1 MINVQVVLRDF
12 PCVNGLKTMASL
24 YLDYNASTPID
35 PRVLE
40 VMMPW
45 FVDEPG
51 NAGSRTHVYGNRAS
65 VAVERARELVAAC
78 INATAEEIVFTSGAT
93 ESNNLAILGL
103 RDFAETTAR
112 RHIVSTS
119 IEHSSVLEPLQQ
131 LRKEGFEVDFVP
143 VTPGGLV
150 EPDEIKRR
158 LRHDTLLVSVMHAN
172 NETGVLQ
179 PVLEISE
186 ILADLAPLLH
196 VDAAQTFG
204 KEVEMFRRLQCD
216 LISISGHKIYGPKGI
231 GALYVR
237 RRLGERRPLSA
248 ILFGGG
254 QERGLRPG
262 TLPVPQIVGLGKA
275 AHLASQEHLERSEH
289 SLQIKQRL
297 LSDLEHVDFHVNG
310 DLVLSQSHVLNI
322 SFVGVD
328 SEALM
333 MAVRDE
339 LAFSNGSA
347 CTSYDPKRSH
357 VLEAMGLTFDRID
370 SAVRISWGPFV
381 RAIPTLGLIRV
392 IEDLRKVDTFLET
405 TFESGA

>member
-1 MINVQVVLRDF
+1 
-12 PCVNGLKTMASL
+12 MAGL
-24 YLDYNASTPID
+24 YLDYNSSTPVD
-35 PRVLE
+35 PRV
-40 VMMPW
+40 VAAMMPW
-45 FVDEPG
+45 FTDEPG
-51 NAGSRTHVYGNRAS
+51 NAGSRTHAYGNRAS

-78 INATAEEIVFTSGAT
+78 VDAAAEEIIFTSGAT

-103 RDFAETTAR
+103 REFAEATGR

-119 IEHSSVLEPLQQ
+119 IEHNAVLQPLQQ
-131 LRKEGFEVDFVP
+131 LCKEGFEIELAP
-143 VTPGGLV
+143 VMSGGYV
-150 EPDEIKRR
+150 EPDEIERR
-158 LRHDTLLVSVMHAN
+158 LRPDTLLVSVMHAN

-186 ILADLAPLLH
+186 ILADSETFFH

-204 KEVEMFRRLQCD
+204 KEVEALRQLQCD
-216 LISISGHKIYGPKGI
+216 FISISGHKMHGPKGI

-237 RRLGERRPLSA
+237 RRFGKRNPLSA

-275 AHLASQEHLERSEH
+275 AQLASQEHLERREH
-289 SLQIKQRL
+289 ASVIKQRL
-297 LSDLEHVDFHVNG
+297 LSDLEQVEFQVNG
-310 DLVLSQSHVLNI
+310 DVTRSQSHVLNG

-333 MAVRDE
+333 IAVRDE

-347 CTSYDPKRSH
+347 CTSHDPKRSH
-357 VLEAMGLTFDRID
+357 VLEAMGLSSARID

-381 RAIPTLGLIRV
+381 PEIPTAGLVRAIA
-392 IEDLRKVDTFLET
+392 DLRQSCYIF
-405 TFESGA
+405 GN